1 MNNKEQIVFK
11 NKNDKTPIIFLFFF
25 IFFIFTTLLA
35 LKKGEKRTGLNE
47 GRIVCFQSNSLIFIN
62 ISSDQLISQSLA
74 NLILVST

>member
-1 MNNKEQIVFK
+1 MNNKEKIVFK
-11 NKNDKTPIIFLFFF
+11 NKDDKTPIIFIYFY
-25 IFFIFTTLLA
+25 FFIFTTLLA

-62 ISSDQLISQSLA
+62 ISSDQLITQSLT